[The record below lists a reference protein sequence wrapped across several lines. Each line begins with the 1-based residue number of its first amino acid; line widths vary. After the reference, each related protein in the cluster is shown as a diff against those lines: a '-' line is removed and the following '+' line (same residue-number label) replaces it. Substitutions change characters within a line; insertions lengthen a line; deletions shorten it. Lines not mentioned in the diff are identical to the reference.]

1 MASIYRDRALYTT
14 FKFLLYNKNQN
25 IYQGSKDSAQ
35 TFSSTFLRKC
45 SGSKVNAA
53 NNILIAD
60 IYLFAKV
67 LSFEIL
73 CIIQNF

>member
-1 MASIYRDRALYTT
+1 M
-14 FKFLLYNKNQN
+14 KNKN
-25 IYQGSKDSAQ
+25 IYQGCKDSAQ
-35 TFSSTFLRKC
+35 TFSCALLRKC

-60 IYLFAKV
+60 IYLVAKV

-73 CIIQNF
+73 YKAFKAGSICCTKIAI

>member
-1 MASIYRDRALYTT
+1 MKNIVLSSDYSNGVST
-14 FKFLLYNKNQN
+14 FKNQN

-45 SGSKVNAA
+45 SGSKVDAA

-67 LSFEIL
+67 LSSEIL